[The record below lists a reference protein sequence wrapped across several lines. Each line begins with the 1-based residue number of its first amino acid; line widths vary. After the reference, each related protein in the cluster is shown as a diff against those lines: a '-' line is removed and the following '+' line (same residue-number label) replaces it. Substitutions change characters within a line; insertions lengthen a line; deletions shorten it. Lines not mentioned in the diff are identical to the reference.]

1 MTAKEADIMEIK
13 RINGVLSAYQTV
25 KKNAAPK
32 TETAASVRN
41 TDRVEFGFETALQ
54 AAKNGIAAAVRA
66 DAAPQE
72 LEQAQQTLDNGVEA
86 NDLASYILF
95 G

>member
-1 MTAKEADIMEIK
+1 M
-13 RINGVLSAYQTV
+13 
-25 KKNAAPK
+25 
-32 TETAASVRN
+32 RN

-66 DAAPQE
+66 DAVPQE

>member
-1 MTAKEADIMEIK
+1 MEIK

-25 KKNAAPK
+25 KKSAAPK
-32 TETAASVRN
+32 TETASSVRN

-54 AAKNGIAAAVRA
+54 AAKNGIAAAVKA
-66 DAAPQE
+66 DAAPHE
-72 LEQAQQTLDNGVEA
+72 LVQAQQALDSGVEA

>member
-1 MTAKEADIMEIK
+1 MEIK

-25 KKNAAPK
+25 KKSAAPK
-32 TETAASVRN
+32 TETASSVRN

-54 AAKNGIAAAVRA
+54 AAKNGIAAAVKA

-72 LEQAQQTLDNGVEA
+72 LAQAQQALDSGPRVLYSLRVIKWTKEPRRQ
-86 NDLASYILF
+86 
-95 G
+95 

>member
-1 MTAKEADIMEIK
+1 MEIK

-25 KKNAAPK
+25 KKSAAPK
-32 TETAASVRN
+32 TETASSVRN

-54 AAKNGIAAAVRA
+54 AAKNGIAAAVLTERGVKHLR
-66 DAAPQE
+66 E
-72 LEQAQQTLDNGVEA
+72 LAQAQQALDSGVEA

>member
-1 MTAKEADIMEIK
+1 MYMEIK

-25 KKNAAPK
+25 KKSAAPK
-32 TETAASVRN
+32 TETASSVRK

-54 AAKNGIAAAVRA
+54 AAKNGIAAAVKA
-66 DAAPQE
+66 DAAPHE
-72 LEQAQQTLDNGVEA
+72 LAQAQQALDSGVEA

>member
-1 MTAKEADIMEIK
+1 MEIK

-25 KKNAAPK
+25 KKSAAPK
-32 TETAASVRN
+32 TETASSVRN

-54 AAKNGIAAAVRA
+54 AGYFP
-66 DAAPQE
+66 DAPTERGVKHLRE
-72 LEQAQQTLDNGVEA
+72 LAQAQQALDSGVEA

>member
-1 MTAKEADIMEIK
+1 MEIK

-25 KKNAAPK
+25 KKSAAPK
-32 TETAASVRN
+32 TETASSVRN

-54 AAKNGIAAAVRA
+54 AAKNGIAAAVKA
-66 DAAPQE
+66 DAAPHA
-72 LEQAQQTLDNGVEA
+72 QAQQALDSGVEA

>member
-1 MTAKEADIMEIK
+1 MEIK
-13 RINGVLSAYQTV
+13 RINGVLSAYKPTR
-25 KKNAAPK
+25 KEAAPK
-32 TETAASVRN
+32 SDTASAVRN

-54 AAKNGIAAAVRA
+54 AAKNGIAAAVQA

-72 LEQAQQTLDNGVEA
+72 LSAAQQTLENGVDA
-86 NDLASYILF
+86 NELASYIIF